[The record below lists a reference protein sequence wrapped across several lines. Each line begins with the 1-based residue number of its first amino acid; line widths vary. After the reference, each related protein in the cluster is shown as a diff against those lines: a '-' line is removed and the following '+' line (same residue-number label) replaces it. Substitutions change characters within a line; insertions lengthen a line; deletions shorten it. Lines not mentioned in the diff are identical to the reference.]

1 MLGVVAPLSDEIHS
15 PSLSSSSSE
24 PLPSREASVKPA
36 LCLPLPLVVPT
47 APVVEVCRERGGG
60 WRGAKADRL
69 SRLATRAVLLVRPS
83 VDCTRVADC
92 NNTISTH
99 PIEIQIYKMTHM
111 STDRRSLRPIALRRR
126 TTTRILLRKMQIQ
139 PHFRAITTARATMR
153 VCARECSGARRA
165 LGHRGGGGGRR
176 LREDRQQPRA

>member
-1 MLGVVAPLSDEIHS
+1 MGLLGVVAPLSDEIHS

-47 APVVEVCRERGGG
+47 APVADVCRERGGG
-60 WRGAKADRL
+60 WRGARADRL

-92 NNTISTH
+92 IYLISTH
-99 PIEIQIYKMTHM
+99 PRYIQTTAITHM
-111 STDRRSLRPIALRRR
+111 ITDRRSLRPIALHRR

-139 PHFRAITTARATMR
+139 PHFRAITTTR
-153 VCARECSGARRA
+153 
-165 LGHRGGGGGRR
+165 
-176 LREDRQQPRA
+176 PRM